1 MQKNGHLLCVFLRVF
16 DEAVRQ
22 QGRHVPDGPLPLG
35 AENASFAMPFCAET
49 INLPRQARDRRRL
62 GKTEKRVMRF
72 CRRCVNSAP
81 WRHCPAALAP
91 RDGKGATWQR
101 APRGSG
107 NRTCLLQCH
116 FRLRTIVYQDR
127 LGTNILQAGKTQT
140 RDAFLQSD
148 RRAAEAWGFCVS
160 KHCALTATST
170 IVPVRTTT
178 LLNVLQLAIVRK
190 QKVGRFY
197 REDTLRTAIRTGKS

>member
-1 MQKNGHLLCVFLRVF
+1 MRKNGQFKCVFLRVF

-22 QGRHVPDGPLPLG
+22 QGRYVPDGPLPLG

-107 NRTCLLQCH
+107 NSTCLFQCH

-127 LGTNILQAGKTQT
+127 LGTNILQVGKLKQEM
-140 RDAFLQSD
+140 RFC
-148 RRAAEAWGFCVS
+148 RAIAVLLRPGAS
-160 KHCALTATST
+160 AYRSTA
-170 IVPVRTTT
+170 P
-178 LLNVLQLAIVRK
+178 
-190 QKVGRFY
+190 
-197 REDTLRTAIRTGKS
+197 

>member
-1 MQKNGHLLCVFLRVF
+1 
-16 DEAVRQ
+16 
-22 QGRHVPDGPLPLG
+22 
-35 AENASFAMPFCAET
+35 
-49 INLPRQARDRRRL
+49 
-62 GKTEKRVMRF
+62 MRF

-178 LLNVLQLAIVRK
+178 LLNVLLLAFYCWRLYGNKKWADFTEKTRSGQPLEPGSLELSFGVSVCACLLGK
-190 QKVGRFY
+190 MCVKYSGYPAVAVGIGAPGG
-197 REDTLRTAIRTGKS
+197 DA